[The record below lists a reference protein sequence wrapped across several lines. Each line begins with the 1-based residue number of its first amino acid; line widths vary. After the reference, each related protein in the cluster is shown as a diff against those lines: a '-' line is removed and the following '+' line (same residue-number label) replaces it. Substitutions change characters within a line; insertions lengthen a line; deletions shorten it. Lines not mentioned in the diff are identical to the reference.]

1 MLLRYIIR
9 RSEYQGNVWSFI
21 SDVTY
26 WKDRISFAM
35 FHGLCDGLG
44 LNRFIEAVLYH
55 YFCLRDGRKYSD
67 EGIYT
72 ERIPYD
78 PAEET
83 DIHSKAVDGGTKMTN
98 EKELAHPAGFE
109 PTACRLGVFVGR
121 VPWRSSEIV
130 KALWNKDGGRFT
142 VRLSLHFPT

>member
-1 MLLRYIIR
+1 
-9 RSEYQGNVWSFI
+9 
-21 SDVTY
+21 
-26 WKDRISFAM
+26 M

-55 YFCLRDGRKYSD
+55 YCLRDGRKYSD

-83 DIHSKAVDGGTKMTN
+83 DIHSNLNLNCNHLRVSFPPCRCFTAVNDALHRLPPFSLGRTK
-98 EKELAHPAGFE
+98 KLLRIG
-109 PTACRLGVFVGR
+109 L
-121 VPWRSSEIV
+121 
-130 KALWNKDGGRFT
+130 LLD
-142 VRLSLHFPT
+142 

>member
-1 MLLRYIIR
+1 
-9 RSEYQGNVWSFI
+9 
-21 SDVTY
+21 
-26 WKDRISFAM
+26 M

-55 YFCLRDGRKYSD
+55 YCLRDGRKYSD

-83 DIHSKAVDGGTKMTN
+83 DIHSNQWQLPHFSLQGLFLIA
-98 EKELAHPAGFE
+98 PI
-109 PTACRLGVFVGR
+109 RR
-121 VPWRSSEIV
+121 VES
-130 KALWNKDGGRFT
+130 
-142 VRLSLHFPT
+142 

>member
-83 DIHSKAVDGGTKMTN
+83 DIHSNLNLNCNHLRASFPPCLCLAAVNDALHRLPPLCLGRTKN
-98 EKELAHPAGFE
+98 LLRI
-109 PTACRLGVFVGR
+109 CL
-121 VPWRSSEIV
+121 
-130 KALWNKDGGRFT
+130 LLD
-142 VRLSLHFPT
+142 

>member
-1 MLLRYIIR
+1 
-9 RSEYQGNVWSFI
+9 
-21 SDVTY
+21 
-26 WKDRISFAM
+26 M

-72 ERIPYD
+72 ERVPYD

-98 EKELAHPAGFE
+98 EKELYERANPVSKTAITTLAQRAAAGYEKAAEILKETLIYSAFPA
-109 PTACRLGVFVGR
+109 V
-121 VPWRSSEIV
+121 
-130 KALWNKDGGRFT
+130 N
-142 VRLSLHFPT
+142 